1 MIQKKINEWDVIN
14 EAIEHSRIKRFPY
27 KTIFG
32 ESLTSK
38 ITGLRLNGLTKEA
51 VFELI
56 KKDIDSL
63 LTEEGKTEV
72 FKRLWI
78 SVCARFGAQ
87 KSFKKHEMNG
97 RK

>member
-14 EAIEHSRIKRFPY
+14 EEIDHSRIKRFPY

-32 ESLTSK
+32 ETLTSR
-38 ITGLRLNGLTKEA
+38 ITNYRLNGLTKEA
-51 VFELI
+51 VYDLI
-56 KKDIDSL
+56 KKDIQDL

-72 FKRLWI
+72 YKRLWI
-78 SVCARFGAQ
+78 SVCARFGEQ

-97 RK
+97 GK